1 MRVFR
6 TILGMLLLTIGLPAL
21 LAGGGLWA
29 VMQHRD
35 PGGAFTGEL
44 QRLTVPGYA
53 VVVPDIDRLLRDDVP
68 FARMTGTQMRLSA
81 ATADGPAFLGI
92 APSDTVA
99 RYLAGV
105 PYNRV
110 DAVDLGTGILP
121 VTAVRSGG
129 RRTPDG
135 VPARQTFWTASG
147 AGLLAFNPADLGDR
161 PHSLVLMNPGGTPVA
176 RLATVAEVRPGWL
189 NSGTWGLLTL
199 GTLLV
204 MAGVI
209 VLSWP
214 GRRREVVYVVEP
226 SQVPELMHAIGAPL
240 PLPGGLAYHAGARGG
255 AHRPRTLA
263 DSRPSRPPALPQF
276 AWPPKRPAGPFPP
289 AFTAT
294 LDGPEPASGPVAA
307 PGSPAASGPHL
318 HGDAASGSLVPD
330 DPGVVSDAAASVD
343 ALPGPGFPGDGGA
356 PVPGSLGDGGASGQA
371 SPGDGGASG
380 PGSPGDGGA
389 SVPGGGTPAPGQPL
403 SLLGDTPAL
412 AGSQP
417 GTVPA
422 RRGDRRRSPSSPDAP
437 GFQATAVGA
446 WVAAT
451 APDRARK
458 TEARAA
464 ARLAEA
470 ARRNAGKFTPAQ
482 TGKTNMP
489 GSTIPIAPRRGHTT
503 ANPEEAPTTGTPAVT
518 GSVAEESATPITVED
533 VAGEPETRPAD
544 AGNPDAPAEESA
556 PVIAVEDVA
565 GKPETRSTE
574 ADKSDT
580 PAVIGSVAEESAA
593 PAKPATQASD
603 AVGGLTEK
611 HDATADRATTPP
623 KTPTQRPG
631 AAALQTPDQGRPT
644 AKLTATSPDPVRPD
658 DGPSTADGP
667 APRPAMTRVAL
678 RTGPAAT
685 DWTATGLTRLEPRR
699 VPAPE
704 PVTVIGEAADR
715 PDQTGTVESNKPPVN
730 EPAAN
735 LTVKPG
741 AHGSAPAVTEP
752 GPQPSPPGDT
762 PAEPEAKAT
771 TTEKE
776 EPGKRPII
784 PFPSRPAPTDDRE
797 EAAPAG
803 GEQRA
808 SIHAVEAGIPVLD
821 QAAPPETVESGAA
834 PTPSVADSTHVE
846 ASDSVPATTD
856 PDHGKAGLSEP
867 QQPPTRPGRSKRA
880 SMHAVEAGGLTL
892 SKKPAP
898 VPTQGLAAPSRPV
911 SESPVSE
918 SPVSERPASGRTS
931 EPAPE
936 HAATAA
942 TPNGEP
948 AGSVTEPASGHAA
961 TAENDEPA
969 ERNASSGPVKA
980 TAKTA
985 GSGATRDTAEGVKTP
1000 KARGDRPRTAE
1011 PGGDNPLAR
1020 AQSRIAGDMPAAPRP
1035 APATRRTPASWVRAA
1050 ESVAART
1057 GVEAPDGTAQ
1067 PVPPKARTAGT
1078 RTAGVPEPEPKAA
1091 GTRAAEPSKPEPE
1104 PKAAGVPEPEPK
1116 AAGTRA
1122 AEPSKPEP
1130 EPKTAGVPKP
1140 EPKAAGTRPAGDPKP
1155 KAFGGLPLSYREEA
1169 AKLLAGGSDQRR
1181 RRSPAARNRPK
1192 DGDEK
1197 N

>member
-68 FARMTGTQMRLSA
+68 FARMTGTRMRLSA

-92 APSDTVA
+92 APSDAVA

-110 DAVDLGTGILP
+110 DGVDLGTGILP

-147 AGLLAFNPADLGDR
+147 AGLLAFTPAELGDR
-161 PHSLVLMNPGGTPVA
+161 PHSLVLMNPGGTPVT

-209 VLSWP
+209 VLTWP

-240 PLPGGLAYHAGARGG
+240 PLPGGRAYHAGARGG

-294 LDGPEPASGPVAA
+294 LDGPEPASGPV
-307 PGSPAASGPHL
+307 SGPL
-318 HGDAASGSLVPD
+318 LPD
-330 DPGVVSDAAASVD
+330 GAASVD
-343 ALPGPGFPGDGGA
+343 ALPGPDSPGGSGASAPGDRA
-356 PVPGSLGDGGASGQA
+356 
-371 SPGDGGASG
+371 
-380 PGSPGDGGA
+380 
-389 SVPGGGTPAPGQPL
+389 PAPGQPL
-403 SLLGDTPAL
+403 SLLGDTPIL

-422 RRGDRRRSPSSPDAP
+422 RRGDRRHSPSSPDAP

-451 APDRARK
+451 APERARQ

-470 ARRNAGKFTPAQ
+470 SRRNAGKFTPAP

-489 GSTIPIAPRRGHTT
+489 GATIPIAPRRGRTT
-503 ANPEEAPTTGTPAVT
+503 ANPEGPPTTDPTE
-518 GSVAEESATPITVED
+518 SVAEESAPLT
-533 VAGEPETRPAD
+533 AA
-544 AGNPDAPAEESA
+544 AE
-556 PVIAVEDVA
+556 
-565 GKPETRSTE
+565 
-574 ADKSDT
+574 
-580 PAVIGSVAEESAA
+580 
-593 PAKPATQASD
+593 PATQTTAVEEPAGRTSD
-603 AVGGLTEK
+603 AGDGQTEN
-611 HDATADRATTPP
+611 HADDADRATTPP
-623 KTPTQRPG
+623 KTPAQRPES
-631 AAALQTPDQGRPT
+631 AAPQTPGQDEPT
-644 AKLTATSPDPVRPD
+644 AKRTATNPDPVRPD
-658 DGPSTADGP
+658 DGPTTADGP
-667 APRPAMTRVAL
+667 ARVVL

-685 DWTATGLTRLEPRR
+685 DWTATGLTRL
-699 VPAPE
+699 V
-704 PVTVIGEAADR
+704 
-715 PDQTGTVESNKPPVN
+715 
-730 EPAAN
+730 
-735 LTVKPG
+735 L
-741 AHGSAPAVTEP
+741 
-752 GPQPSPPGDT
+752 
-762 PAEPEAKAT
+762 
-771 TTEKE
+771 
-776 EPGKRPII
+776 
-784 PFPSRPAPTDDRE
+784 SRPAPTGSPTGDRG
-797 EAAPAG
+797 EAAPAD
-803 GEQRA
+803 GEQRP

-821 QAAPPETVESGAA
+821 EVAAPETVESGVA
-834 PTPSVADSTHVE
+834 PTPSVADSAQVE
-846 ASDSVPATTD
+846 APDPAPVTTD
-856 PDHGKAGLSEP
+856 PAQVEAGRSEP
-867 QQPPTRPGRSKRA
+867 EQPPTRPGRSKRA

-892 SKKPAP
+892 SRKPAP
-898 VPTQGLAAPSRPV
+898 VPTQGLATPS
-911 SESPVSE
+911 
-918 SPVSERPASGRTS
+918 RPASGSPAPETVA

-936 HAATAA
+936 HAATAE

-948 AGSVTEPASGHAA
+948 APEHAA
-961 TAENDEPA
+961 KAETPNDGPA
-969 ERNASSGPVKA
+969 ERNASSEPVKT
-980 TAKTA
+980 TAKA
-985 GSGATRDTAEGVKTP
+985 GGGAKAGPTEGVKTP
-1000 KARGDRPRTAE
+1000 KAKAGRSRTTE
-1011 PGGDNPLAR
+1011 PGDDNPMAR
-1020 AQSRIAGDMPAAPRP
+1020 AQSRLSGGNPTPPRQ

-1057 GVEAPDGTAQ
+1057 GVQEPDGTAQ
-1067 PVPPKARTAGT
+1067 PVPPKTRTAGT
-1078 RTAGVPEPEPKAA
+1078 RTAGDPKPEPKP
-1091 GTRAAEPSKPEPE
+1091 ELKPEP
-1104 PKAAGVPEPEPK
+1104 
-1116 AAGTRA
+1116 
-1122 AEPSKPEP
+1122 KPEAKPKP
-1130 EPKTAGVPKP
+1130 ELKPEAKP
-1140 EPKAAGTRPAGDPKP
+1140 EPKAAGGQ
-1155 KAFGGLPLSYREEA
+1155 PLSYREEA
-1169 AKLLAGGSDQRR
+1169 AKLLAGSSEQRR
-1181 RRSPAARNRPK
+1181 RRSPAVRNRPK

-1197 N
+1197 S

>member
-1 MRVFR
+1 
-6 TILGMLLLTIGLPAL
+6 MLLLTIGLPAL

-81 ATADGPAFLGI
+81 ATVDGPAFLGI
-92 APSDTVA
+92 APSDAVA

-110 DAVDLGTGILP
+110 DGVDLGTGILP

-135 VPARQTFWTASG
+135 VPDRQTFWTASG
-147 AGLLAFNPADLGDR
+147 AGLLAFTPAELGDR
-161 PHSLVLMNPGGTPVA
+161 PHSLVLMNPGGAPVT

-209 VLSWP
+209 VLTWP

-240 PLPGGLAYHAGARGG
+240 PLPGGRAYHAGARGG

-289 AFTAT
+289 LLTAT
-294 LDGPEPASGPVAA
+294 PDAPEPTSG
-307 PGSPAASGPHL
+307 GPALPDG
-318 HGDAASGSLVPD
+318 GASGSLPD
-330 DPGVVSDAAASVD
+330 GAAASVD
-343 ALPGPGFPGDGGA
+343 ALPGPDSPG
-356 PVPGSLGDGGASGQA
+356 GSGASA
-371 SPGDGGASG
+371 
-380 PGSPGDGGA
+380 
-389 SVPGGGTPAPGQPL
+389 PGGRAPAPGQPL
-403 SLLGDTPAL
+403 SLLGDTPTL
-412 AGSQP
+412 AGSPP
-417 GTVPA
+417 GAVPA
-422 RRGDRRRSPSSPDAP
+422 RRGDRRHSPSSPDAP

-451 APDRARK
+451 APERARQ

-489 GSTIPIAPRRGHTT
+489 GATIPIAPRRGQTT
-503 ANPEEAPTTGTPAVT
+503 ANPEDAPTVDTTAKPDSSAAT
-518 GSVAEESATPITVED
+518 ESLAEETAPLT
-533 VAGEPETRPAD
+533 AAAEPAAQTA
-544 AGNPDAPAEESA
+544 
-556 PVIAVEDVA
+556 AVEEPT
-565 GKPETRSTE
+565 GRT
-574 ADKSDT
+574 
-580 PAVIGSVAEESAA
+580 
-593 PAKPATQASD
+593 SD
-603 AVGGLTEK
+603 AVDGQTEK
-611 HDATADRATTPP
+611 HADDADRATTPP
-623 KTPTQRPG
+623 KTPAQRPES
-631 AAALQTPDQGRPT
+631 ATPQTPDQGKPT
-644 AKLTATSPDPVRPD
+644 ANPTATDLDPVRPD
-658 DGPSTADGP
+658 DGPATAELTATDLDPVRPDDGP
-667 APRPAMTRVAL
+667 ATATGPARVVL

-699 VPAPE
+699 APAPE
-704 PVTVIGEAADR
+704 PAT
-715 PDQTGTVESNKPPVN
+715 
-730 EPAAN
+730 
-735 LTVKPG
+735 
-741 AHGSAPAVTEP
+741 VTEP
-752 GPQPSPPGDT
+752 GPQPSPSGDV
-762 PAEPEAKAT
+762 PAEPEAKRPTEAAT
-771 TTEKE
+771 TEEE

-784 PFPSRPAPTDDRE
+784 PFPSRPAPTGSPTDDRG
-797 EAAPAG
+797 EAATAD

-808 SIHAVEAGIPVLD
+808 SIHALEAGIPVLEE
-821 QAAPPETVESGAA
+821 AAAPETVESGAA
-834 PTPSVADSTHVE
+834 PAPSATDSTEVE
-846 ASDSVPATTD
+846 APDSAPVTTD
-856 PDHGKAGLSEP
+856 PDQGEDGRSEP
-867 QQPPTRPGRSKRA
+867 EQPPTRPGRSKRA

-898 VPTQGLAAPSRPV
+898 VPTQGLATPSRPA
-911 SESPVSE
+911 SESPASE
-918 SPVSERPASGRTS
+918 SPASESAAEPAPEQTATAETLSGEPAGTVA

-936 HAATAA
+936 HAAKAD
-942 TPNGEP
+942 TPNDG
-948 AGSVTEPASGHAA
+948 
-961 TAENDEPA
+961 PA
-969 ERNASSGPVKA
+969 ERNASSKPVKT
-980 TAKTA
+980 TAKT
-985 GSGATRDTAEGVKTP
+985 GGAAKANPAEDVKTP
-1000 KARGDRPRTAE
+1000 KAKAGRSRTTE
-1011 PGGDNPLAR
+1011 PDDNPMAR
-1020 AQSRIAGDMPAAPRP
+1020 AQSRLSGDNPTPPRQ

-1057 GVEAPDGTAQ
+1057 GAQEPDGTAQ

-1078 RTAGVPEPEPKAA
+1078 RTAGD
-1091 GTRAAEPSKPEPE
+1091 
-1104 PKAAGVPEPEPK
+1104 
-1116 AAGTRA
+1116 
-1122 AEPSKPEP
+1122 
-1130 EPKTAGVPKP
+1130 PKP
-1140 EPKAAGTRPAGDPKP
+1140 EPKPELKAEPKPEAKPQPKAAGGP
-1155 KAFGGLPLSYREEA
+1155 LLSYREEA
-1169 AKLLAGGSDQRR
+1169 AKLLAGGSEQRR
-1181 RRSPAARNRPK
+1181 RRSPAARNRPR

-1197 N
+1197 S